1 MHWEKS
7 QSVSCCNCYASSRR
21 FLCFIDHIPC
31 CLTSHC
37 KHIFKA
43 SSTISLKD
51 HCLSLSAAIT
61 GLKPTHI
68 FQLFHHTV
76 RYEVYLHELTRG
88 CRQFSFS
95 LSPCPRLYLN
105 SMSTSVAFS
114 FLWDLALALEM
125 SIRRSLVQK
134 SVFRLSFTIESRF
147 PFSSC
152 LSTFP
157 LPPLLRP
164 CLIYLSDN
172 QLETPLGPI
181 ILAPSIKIGANCRHV
196 FCTEIEM
203 ENVSK
208 WQMCRICSRLIRL
221 PHP

>member
-1 MHWEKS
+1 MIGHDLTFHSLHW
-7 QSVSCCNCYASSRR
+7 
-21 FLCFIDHIPC
+21 F
-31 CLTSHC
+31 
-37 KHIFKA
+37 FKA
-43 SSTISLKD
+43 SSTTFHHSLKYL
-51 HCLSLSAAIT
+51 CLSLSAAMT

-76 RYEVYLHELTRG
+76 RYEVYLHELSRG

-105 SMSTSVAFS
+105 RMSTSVAFS

-157 LPPLLRP
+157 LPPLSYAP
-164 CLIYLSDN
+164 ALS
-172 QLETPLGPI
+172 
-181 ILAPSIKIGANCRHV
+181 
-196 FCTEIEM
+196 
-203 ENVSK
+203 
-208 WQMCRICSRLIRL
+208 ICQITN
-221 PHP
+221 